1 MYNIFYSLISL
12 ILLSNFT
19 IFAQN
24 NYNVNIIF
32 NGVMYNKDVKNN
44 ELLSAID
51 SIIKEQNLDYKS
63 ILQHLNYYS
72 IYHQNK
78 LINNLSNLK
87 FSGNNNYLY
96 VYYTQQGLNEIY
108 LSNNINNLLNL
119 VKKFTNNSE
128 MYTIIEQVFKSDFI
142 FSMLHGLLFSNNGSK
157 NNNQNSLLLKLLLN
171 KFDNAST
178 PTSKD
183 KAKETNDKETKI
195 SNVLVSKFYLIY
207 PNYL

>member
-195 SNVLVSKFYLIY
+195 SNVLNLIKKLY
-207 PNYL
+207 

>member
-1 MYNIFYSLISL
+1 
-12 ILLSNFT
+12 
-19 IFAQN
+19 
-24 NYNVNIIF
+24 
-32 NGVMYNKDVKNN
+32 
-44 ELLSAID
+44 
-51 SIIKEQNLDYKS
+51 
-63 ILQHLNYYS
+63 
-72 IYHQNK
+72 
-78 LINNLSNLK
+78 
-87 FSGNNNYLY
+87 
-96 VYYTQQGLNEIY
+96 
-108 LSNNINNLLNL
+108 
-119 VKKFTNNSE
+119 

-142 FSMLHGLLFSNNGSK
+142 FSMLHVPLSNCYILTHLQGLLFSNNGSK